1 MKKLTLSEWEEK
13 YILKPVARFDQKY
26 HMFNRPNWDHGVKTL
41 LKDWS
46 FAGEAKTETGY
57 TLQEKAL
64 RQASQCGTQVALFNT
79 SKPNPSPVSQ
89 AIITA
94 MAGSSSRAGSP
105 PPASAPKQQGLIS
118 ISPKQITND
127 IKKAATYFGAS
138 LVGICRLDQRW
149 LYSHTYEMG
158 RAGEMRDSDEVIGE
172 SKPQDIPEEFQYVI
186 VMGFQEEYDL
196 MKYFPT
202 YISDTPMVMG
212 YSRMAIAG
220 ACLSTFIRNLGF
232 KAIDCSLNGVALS
245 IPMAMQAGLGDL
257 GRNGLLITPQYG
269 PRLRL
274 EKVITD
280 LPMAVDAPIDFG
292 VTEFCMACN
301 KCAKLCPSQ
310 AITFGERTAESN
322 NVSNADGE
330 LKWRINAEKCRIYWT
345 QSNKSCTN
353 CRACCPYNKPY
364 TRVHRTV
371 RWFTDNVRWMN
382 SFYVWADTLFGY
394 GKPVKADNF
403 WQEWQPGRQ

>member
-13 YILKPVARFDQKY
+13 YIAGPVERFDQKY
-26 HMFNRPNWDHGVKTL
+26 HMFNRPNWDPEVKRL

-46 FAGEAKTETGY
+46 FTGEVKTETGY
-57 TLQEKAL
+57 TLRDNAL
-64 RQASQCGTQVALFNT
+64 RQASQCGTQMALFNT
-79 SKPNPSPVSQ
+79 SKPNPSPVSK
-89 AIITA
+89 AIMAA
-94 MAGSSSRAGSP
+94 MAGSYSRGGSP
-105 PPASAPKQQGLIS
+105 QPANVPKQQRLVS
-118 ISPKQITND
+118 TSPKQITHD

-158 RAGEMRDSDEVIGE
+158 RAGEARDSEAVIGE
-172 SKPQDIPEEFQYVI
+172 SKPQEIPEEFQYAV
-186 VMGFQEEYDL
+186 VMGFEEEYNL

-212 YSRMAIAG
+212 YSRMAIAS

-232 KAIDCSLNGVALS
+232 KVIDCSLNGVALS

-257 GRNGLLITPQYG
+257 GRNGLLITPQFG

-280 LPMAVDAPIDFG
+280 LPLVTDTPIDFG
-292 VTEFCMACN
+292 VTEFCMVCK
-301 KCAKLCPSQ
+301 KCADLCPSQ
-310 AITFGERTAESN
+310 AITLGERTTEPN
-322 NVSNADGE
+322 NASNAGGE

-345 QSNKSCTN
+345 QSNKSCTI
-353 CRACCPYNKPY
+353 CRACCPYNKPN

-371 RWFTDNVRWMN
+371 WWFTDNVRWID
-382 SFYVWADTLFGY
+382 SFYVWADSLFGY

-403 WQEWQPGRQ
+403 WEEWQPGQH